1 MKSARV
7 ILCLLPLMV
16 GASAQAAVISI
27 TSEDVGNV
35 SFDLTNA
42 YGTTDWAYWA
52 QTTTVTAPAAPT
64 NEKASASFI
73 GSITAVAGTG
83 VRGSSAAAKPQ
94 YDFAFTDGTST
105 VSGSVSDIIGLFNQ
119 SLGTGG
125 NDTGVQLN
133 VTAPSADPFVIYVWG
148 TSFQST
154 GNLTATIGAATQTDS
169 TLVHGAVRTPGKL
182 YTIAVTPDSAGQTVN
197 VRMIHTGSTDS
208 NSNASI
214 SAVAVVV
221 PEPSTLAFVAI
232 GSLALAFRRPR
243 SRQRSAR

>member
-1 MKSARV
+1 MKSARAF
-7 ILCLLPLMV
+7 LCLLPLLV
-16 GASAQAAVISI
+16 ASSAQAAVISI

-35 SFDLTNA
+35 SFDLSTT

-52 QTTTVTAPAAPT
+52 QTAAVTAPAAPT
-64 NEKASASFI
+64 NEKFNPNFI
-73 GSITAVAGTG
+73 SSITAVAGTG

-119 SLGTGG
+119 SLGSGG

-154 GNLTATIGAATQTDS
+154 GNLTATIGAATDTDS
-169 TLVHGAVRTPGKL
+169 TMVHGAVRTPGKL
-182 YTIAVTPDSAGQTVN
+182 YTIAVTPDSAGQNVN
-197 VRMIHTGSTDS
+197 VQMIHNGSTDA

-221 PEPSTLAFVAI
+221 PEPSTLAIVAV
-232 GSLALAFRRPR
+232 GSLALALRRPR
-243 SRQRSAR
+243 SRN